1 MRYKPNQ
8 ERSYKLKSPQNK
20 SNFKGE
26 INNIAMSS
34 KIDQTKAKQKNKTK
48 TGWNTMNRRM
58 VLSLV
63 DENTKQL
70 VDEEGAE
77 GWEEG

>member
-1 MRYKPNQ
+1 
-8 ERSYKLKSPQNK
+8 
-20 SNFKGE
+20 
-26 INNIAMSS
+26 
-34 KIDQTKAKQKNKTK
+34 
-48 TGWNTMNRRM
+48 MNRRM